1 MGLGGFRPKV
11 NKEANL
17 ESLMEDIEMGK
28 RRRRKVRR
36 KRERERELE
45 EEKGHEDI
53 IENTT
58 GC

>member
-28 RRRRKVRR
+28 GRRKVRR
-36 KRERERELE
+36 KRES
-45 EEKGHEDI
+45 
-53 IENTT
+53 
-58 GC
+58 

>member
-1 MGLGGFRPKV
+1 MNSQAFYRLLHLSKSRNREMGLGGFRPKV

-36 KRERERELE
+36 KRES
-45 EEKGHEDI
+45 
-53 IENTT
+53 
-58 GC
+58 

>member
-1 MGLGGFRPKV
+1 
-11 NKEANL
+11 
-17 ESLMEDIEMGK
+17 MEDIEMGK

>member
-17 ESLMEDIEMGK
+17 ESLMGYRDGK
-28 RRRRKVRR
+28 EEK
-36 KRERERELE
+36 KEGEKKERELE
-45 EEKGHEDI
+45 EEKGHDI

>member
-17 ESLMEDIEMGK
+17 ERLMEDIEMGK

-36 KRERERELE
+36 KRES
-45 EEKGHEDI
+45 
-53 IENTT
+53 
-58 GC
+58 